1 MSQQDQAD
9 KFRAL
14 HVKGDPLIIYNIWNA
29 GSAKVVAQAGAKAL
43 ATGSA
48 PVALVNGYED
58 GEKIP
63 IKLALENIER
73 ITEAVD
79 LPVSMDIEGAYGEG
93 PEVVARNIGRGIS
106 AGAIGFNFE
115 DQIIGGEGVHDLDKQ
130 CIRIQAARTVCDA
143 SGFNAFLNARTD
155 IFLNAKKSGQQIT
168 QDMLDEGIARARAFA
183 SAGADGFFAPG
194 LNDIGMIKTL
204 CDATELPV
212 NIIAVPDSPENKML
226 ALAGVARI
234 SYGGTVYKQM
244 FEWLGEQAKATFAS
258 I

>member
-1 MSQQDQAD
+1 MSQQDQAE

-29 GSAKVVAQAGAKAL
+29 GSAKVVEGAGAKAL

-48 PVALVNGYED
+48 PVAMVNGYDD
-58 GEKIP
+58 GEQIP
-63 IKLALENIER
+63 IELALDNIAH
-73 ITEAVD
+73 IVEAVD
-79 LPVSMDIEGAYGEG
+79 LPVSMDIEGAYGEAPG
-93 PEVVARNIGRGIS
+93 VVARNIGRGIS

-115 DQIIGGEGVHDLDKQ
+115 DQIIGGEGLHDLDKQ
-130 CIRIQAARTVCDA
+130 CIRLQAARVVCDA

-155 IFLNAKKSGQQIT
+155 IFLNAKKSGEPIT
-168 QDMLDEGIARARAFA
+168 ADMLDEGIARAAAFA
-183 SAGADGFFAPG
+183 KAGADGFFAPG

-212 NIIAVPDSPENKML
+212 NIIAVPGSPENKML

-234 SYGGTVYKQM
+234 SYGGTVYRQM
-244 FEWLGEQAKATFAS
+244 FDWLGEQAKATFAS
-258 I
+258 L

>member
-1 MSQQDQAD
+1 MSQKDQAE

-29 GSAKVVAQAGAKAL
+29 GSAKVVEAAGAKAL

-48 PVALVNGYED
+48 PVAMVNGYED
-58 GEKIP
+58 GEQIP
-63 IKLALENIER
+63 IEMALDNIKR
-73 ITEAVD
+73 ITKAVE
-79 LPVSMDIEGAYGEG
+79 LPVSMDIEGAYGEP
-93 PEVVARNIGRGIS
+93 PEVVARNIGRGLS

-115 DQIIGGEGVHDLDKQ
+115 DAIIGGEGVHDLDKQ
-130 CIRIQAARTVCDA
+130 CMRIQAARTVCDG

-155 IFLNAKKSGQQIT
+155 IFLEAKKKGQPIT
-168 QDMLDEGIARARAFA
+168 QDLLEEGIARAHAFA
-183 SAGADGFFAPG
+183 NAGADGFFAPG
-194 LNDIGMIKTL
+194 LNDISMIKIL

-212 NIIAVPDSPENKML
+212 NIIAVPGSPENKML

-244 FEWLGEQAKATFAS
+244 FEWLSEQAKSTFAS
-258 I
+258 L